1 MPEPADDHADPCGP
15 LDVADAWRNA
25 QALATLLITFA
36 VVASVALLVAASA
49 APVAYPIG
57 MILCIVLAALG
68 LSAAGSQFVEQAA
81 GRPALSVARAFAAT
95 PRIASGSLLLVGA
108 LAAAFAVFVL
118 VAAALLYAGRLPAV
132 GPILLLLVVPALTIV
147 GAALLMALA
156 FAALL
161 TLPAL
166 WEGHSLR
173 TALSQLCAIAA
184 QRHRRAVG
192 ELILPLLVAGALA
205 VVGCVFVLGAFAL
218 VAALATALSD
228 TIRLDDVAAGL
239 AAGPSLAGGA
249 PAIAA
254 WTGVAMLATIL
265 GALCGAV
272 FLFALAIGYR
282 RCADGIDIAIARA
295 AVARAIIE
303 LQVRKAETVE
313 AIAPFVRRI
322 FGSTAPTVRHGI
334 ACPHCASSAQPD
346 DVYCGNCGQRLSA
359 PLVT

>member
-1 MPEPADDHADPCGP
+1 MPELDDDQADPCGP
-15 LDVADAWRNA
+15 LDVAGAWRNA
-25 QALATLLITFA
+25 PALATLLVTSF
-36 VVASVALLVAASA
+36 VVTSVALLVAASA
-49 APVAYPIG
+49 TPVAYPIAV
-57 MILCIVLAALG
+57 ILCAVLAALG

-81 GRPALSVARAFAAT
+81 GRPVSSVARALAAT
-95 PRIASGSLLLVGA
+95 PRIAAGSLLLAGA

-118 VAAALLYAGRLPAV
+118 VSAALLYACRLPAV
-132 GPILLLLVVPALTIV
+132 GPILLLLVVPALTIA
-147 GAALLMALA
+147 GAALFMALA

-228 TIRLDDVAAGL
+228 AIRLDDLAAGL

-249 PAIAA
+249 TAIAA
-254 WTGVAMLATIL
+254 WTGVAILVTIV
-265 GALCGAV
+265 GALWAAV

-295 AVARAIIE
+295 AVARAIVE
-303 LQVRKAETVE
+303 LQVRKVE
-313 AIAPFVRRI
+313 AVEAVAPFLRRI
-322 FGSTAPTVRHGI
+322 FGSRAPAARHGVTC
-334 ACPHCASSAQPD
+334 AHCASSAQPD

-359 PLVT
+359 PLVA